1 MKAHTTSAISSL
13 ILITMS
19 AWGYLASETPS
30 FTALIPLIFGL
41 VILALYK
48 GVKAENKVIAHIAVL
63 LTLVVLIAL
72 FMPLKGAMKRDDN
85 QAIFRIVV
93 MMIGAAVS
101 MVAFIQSFRAARKAR
116 EKSDV

>member
-1 MKAHTTSAISSL
+1 M
-13 ILITMS
+13 
-19 AWGYLASETPS
+19 
-30 FTALIPLIFGL
+30 
-41 VILALYK
+41 
-48 GVKAENKVIAHIAVL
+48 KAENKVIAHIAVL

-72 FMPLKGAMKRDDN
+72 FMPLKAAMKRDDS

-116 EKSDV
+116 ENNV

>member
-13 ILITMS
+13 ILISMS
-19 AWGYLASETPS
+19 AWGYFASDTPS

-72 FMPLKGAMKRDDN
+72 FMPLKGAIKRDDS
-85 QAIFRIVV
+85 QAVLRIVV

-101 MVAFIQSFRAARKAR
+101 MVAFILSFRAARKAR
-116 EKSDV
+116 ENNV